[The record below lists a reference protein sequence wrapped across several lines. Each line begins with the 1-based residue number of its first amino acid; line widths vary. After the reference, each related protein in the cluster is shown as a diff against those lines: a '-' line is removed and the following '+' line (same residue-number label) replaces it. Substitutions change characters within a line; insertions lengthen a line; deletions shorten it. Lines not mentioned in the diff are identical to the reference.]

1 METADIFTMLGGLV
15 LILGW
20 ELAIQLTRLSLLSS
34 MVTDGV
40 FLFSWILVIIGGWLS
55 MVSGVREEGVLIVD
69 GL

>member
-1 METADIFTMLGGLV
+1 METADIFTMFSGLV

-20 ELAIQLTRLSLLSS
+20 ELAIQLTRLSLLAA

-40 FLFSWILVIIGGWLS
+40 FLFRWILVIGGWLFK
-55 MVSGVREEGVLIVD
+55 VSGVREEGVLIVD

>member
-20 ELAIQLTRLSLLSS
+20 ELAIQLTRLSLLAA

-40 FLFSWILVIIGGWLS
+40 FLFSWILVIINRWL
-55 MVSGVREEGVLIVD
+55 VVHGEWR
-69 GL
+69 